1 MSQREPRAH
10 ATLRRGGIAHFFI
23 DRPVFAWVIA
33 ILIIFAGLLS
43 LRGLPVAQYP
53 EVAPPALSVRTNY
66 PGASATVVEQTVT
79 SLIEQEMNGIENLLY
94 MQSSSDSSGVLAMT
108 LTFRPG
114 TDLDT
119 ASVEAQNRI
128 KRVEPRLPE
137 EVRRNGIQVTKSRRN
152 YLMFVTITS
161 TDGRRDRTALNSF
174 VNANVIDYIRRVPGV
189 GEATLFGAQYAMR
202 IWLDPAKLA
211 GYRMSPAE
219 ALAAVRAQNVQ
230 LATGEIGQLPAPPG
244 QQVAATVVTEGRYS
258 TPEEFGNIVLRE
270 GPGGALVRLKDVARV
285 ELGANDYNIDAR
297 LNGQPIGAIGIKLSP
312 DGNALETAQ
321 AVRNRMAELSRY
333 FPPGIGWAVPYDT
346 SKFVGIS
353 IREIV
358 KTLIEAIV
366 LVFLVIYLF
375 LGNLR
380 ATLIPMIVVP
390 IALTGALVGLYFLG
404 YSINVLTMFAMVLA
418 IGILVDDA
426 IVVIENV
433 ERIMREEGLPPRE
446 ATRKAMG
453 QIIGAIIAITLV
465 LTAVF
470 VPMAFFP
477 GSVGAIYRQFSVTL
491 VLAMGFS
498 AFMALTLTPA
508 LCANMLQPIEKGGHP
523 ESSRLVGGFN
533 RWFRRLSGSYQGWVA
548 RLLRRTAFVLV
559 FFVVMI
565 GITGTL
571 IYRLPSSFL
580 PEEDQGYFISVIQL
594 PAGATRE
601 RTLKVVKQVEHYY
614 RSKPEVARVIS
625 IVGFSFFGRGQNAA
639 LAFVTLKDWDERTAA
654 EHRVTSVIQRA
665 NRTLFAIKQAFIF
678 AVNPPAIPELSA
690 LGGFDFQLQD
700 RAGLGRTALLAARN
714 QLLGLAARNPN
725 LAGVRP
731 EAQEPAPQL
740 RLDVDKVKA
749 SQLGID
755 MNELND
761 TLSIALGSA
770 YANDFVREGQVLRV
784 LMQAEPGSRVTPSD
798 LLSLQVKTRQEK
810 LVPLSEIATTHWS
823 VGEVKLDRYN
833 GLPSY
838 KLSGGPAPGKSTGD
852 AMAAME
858 QLAQQLP
865 AGIGY
870 EWSGTSYEERTAGSQ
885 APFLF
890 AVSVLV
896 VFLCLAALYESWSI
910 PVAVLLVVPLG
921 IFGAVL
927 AMTLRGLPNDV
938 YFKVG
943 LIAIIGLSAK
953 NAILIIEFA
962 RHELQEGKDLVEATL
977 AACRMR
983 FRPIL
988 MTSIAFCAGV
998 LPLAVSTG
1006 AGAASRQ
1013 AIGTGVFSG
1022 MITAMIFSVILVPV
1036 FFVVVRRLF
1045 PERKILHHPSAAV
1058 SHEAAR
1064 PDETARAKRA
1074 ANE

>member
-1 MSQREPRAH
+1 MSQHEPRARA
-10 ATLRRGGIAHFFI
+10 ATRRGGIAHFFI

-33 ILIIFAGLLS
+33 ILIVFAGLLS

-53 EVAPPALSVRTNY
+53 EVAPPALSVRTTY

-94 MQSSSDSSGVLAMT
+94 MQSSSDSAGVLQMT

-137 EVRRNGIQVTKSRRN
+137 EVRRNGVEVTKSRRN
-152 YLMFVTITS
+152 YLMFVTLTS
-161 TDGRRDRTALNSF
+161 KDGRFDRTALNSF

-189 GEATLFGAQYAMR
+189 GEATLFGSEYAMR

-211 GYRMSPAE
+211 GYQMSPAE

-270 GPGGALVRLKDVARV
+270 GASGALVRLKDVARV
-285 ELGANDYNIDAR
+285 ELGANDYSIDAR

-321 AVRNRMAELSRY
+321 AVRDRIAELSQY
-333 FPPGIGWAVPYDT
+333 FPPGIGWEIPYDT

-353 IREIV
+353 IKEIV
-358 KTLIEAIV
+358 KTLVEAIL

-404 YSINVLTMFAMVLA
+404 FSINVLTMFAMVLA

-446 ATRKAMG
+446 ATRKAMA

-491 VLAMGFS
+491 VLAMAFS

-533 RWFRRLSGSYQGWVA
+533 RWFRRLSDSYQGWVA
-548 RLLRRTAFVLV
+548 RLLRRTAFVLL
-559 FFVVMI
+559 FFVVML

-601 RTLKVVKQVEHYY
+601 RTLEVVKQVEHYY
-614 RSKPEVARVIS
+614 RSQPEVARALSV
-625 IVGFSFFGRGQNAA
+625 VGFSFFGRGQNAA

-654 EHRVTSVIQRA
+654 EHHVTSVIQRA
-665 NRTLFAIKQAFIF
+665 NRALFRIKQAFIF

-700 RAGLGRTALLAARN
+700 RAGLGRTALLDARN
-714 QLLGLAARNPN
+714 RLLGLAAQNPN

-740 RLDVDKVKA
+740 QLDIDKVKA

-784 LMQAEPGSRVTPSD
+784 LMQAEPASRVTPTD
-798 LLSLQVKTRQEK
+798 LLSLQVKTRQGK
-810 LVPLSEIATTHWS
+810 LVPLSEIASTRWT

-962 RHELQEGKDLVEATL
+962 RHELQEGKGLVEATL
-977 AACRMR
+977 EACRLR

-1022 MITAMIFSVILVPV
+1022 MITAMIFSVILVPT

-1045 PERKILHHPSAAV
+1045 PEKRKPHDVSAVVAHGV
-1058 SHEAAR
+1058 ARAEEEAK
-1064 PDETARAKRA
+1064 AKRA